1 MKKRLVI
8 DKVLFSLIILFSFIT
23 ILPLF
28 LILAYIIKEGIG
40 IVNWNFLTGLPK
52 PVGESG
58 GGIFNAILGT
68 AIICLMAFFMAVPIG
83 VGAGIYL
90 SEKKEGRFVELVR
103 ICIDILQS
111 APSIVLGIIAYLW
124 LVKPMKAFS
133 AFSGSVALAIM
144 MLPVVVYN
152 TEESLKIIPYSLRE
166 AAFALGVPY
175 YKVILKVVI
184 PSGLSGIIT
193 GILIGISR
201 IAGETAPLLFT
212 AFGSPHVNLNPLKP
226 MASLP
231 LLIFNYALSPY
242 PEWIKQAWGASVI
255 LCFMIFLLNLLSRIG
270 TKRWKVTL

>member
-23 ILPLF
+23 IMPLF
-28 LILAYIIKEGIG
+28 LILVYIIKEGIG